1 MVETILSLAGG
12 TFCAVCQALFLLF
25 AAVWGMPPAGL
36 RKENGR
42 MRIEYEFVT
51 GEVSE
56 IEVED
61 SIGEVLLDFDRQ
73 ERNND
78 RRETRR
84 HMSLDGMDFE
94 GEWFVSAEDT
104 EGDVL
109 YRDDMERLA
118 GALGALSPEQRR
130 LVLKVYFKEMRLADI
145 AHDEGVSE
153 AAVRN
158 RLKKIYRKLKKILD

>member
-1 MVETILSLAGG
+1 
-12 TFCAVCQALFLLF
+12 
-25 AAVWGMPPAGL
+25 MPPAGL

-104 EGDVL
+104 ERDVL
-109 YRDDMERLA
+109 YRDDMGRLA
-118 GALGALSPEQRR
+118 GALGALSSEQRR
-130 LVLKVYFKEMRLADI
+130 LVLKVYFKGMRVADI
-145 AHDEGVSE
+145 AREEGVGES
-153 AAVRN
+153 AIRD
-158 RLKKIYRKLKKILD
+158 RLRRIHKKMKKYLK